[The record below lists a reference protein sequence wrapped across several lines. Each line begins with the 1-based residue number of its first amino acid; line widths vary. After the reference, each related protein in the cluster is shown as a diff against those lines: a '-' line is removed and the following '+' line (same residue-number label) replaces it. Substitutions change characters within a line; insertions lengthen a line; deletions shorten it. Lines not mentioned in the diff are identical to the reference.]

1 VDWRVGEGV
10 WQVTQ
15 RWTCSPQWTFFGGKD
30 APRPTLWS
38 KTAYFGDTVLECFLA
53 KPMHPETG
61 KDAPVELNVTLC
73 GDGISVDSGYS
84 FTLAGEG
91 GTVNRIVRQG
101 KVVAQGRYKPTNANP
116 HRAWY
121 AVRVEK
127 VRARLH
133 FEVDGYDLLSYTD
146 PAPLPGGLVAFWS
159 DEQGI
164 LLARVRLSFDRASAG
179 P

>member
-1 VDWRVGEGV
+1 
-10 WQVTQ
+10 
-15 RWTCSPQWTFFGGKD
+15 
-30 APRPTLWS
+30 
-38 KTAYFGDTVLECFLA
+38 
-53 KPMHPETG
+53 MHPETG

-73 GDGISVDSGYS
+73 GDGKSVDSGYS
-84 FTLAGEG
+84 FILAGEG

-127 VRARLH
+127 VGARLH

-146 PAPLPGGLVAFWS
+146 PDPLPGGLVAFWS

-164 LLARVRLSFDRASAG
+164 LLARVRLSFDRAAAG